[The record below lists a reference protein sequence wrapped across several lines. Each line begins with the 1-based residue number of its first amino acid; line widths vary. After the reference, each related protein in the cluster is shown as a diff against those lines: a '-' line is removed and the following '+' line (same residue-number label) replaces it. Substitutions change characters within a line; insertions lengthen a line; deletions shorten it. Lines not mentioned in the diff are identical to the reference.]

1 MISKEKNFTLI
12 ELLVVIAI
20 IAILVSI
27 LLPALGKAREKAHDI
42 SCRNNLK
49 QMGTAYTL
57 YVNDTDYC
65 LPTFCRPTDSSRP
78 AYQFDYIWN
87 YELAIRLGKKPQ
99 TNSDIGMIYFDCPAR
114 EKIASGFYGLNTR
127 LNGEQESPK
136 IVRKASRVISTSI
149 APTILENRS
158 ERSPCWPEGI
168 SALVDMAFP
177 HNLRMNQVWFDG
189 HVSGLTYYQHYQT
202 HPYFGYTG
210 KGYKN

>member
-99 TNSDIGMIYFDCPAR
+99 TNSDIGMIYFDCSAR

-136 IVRKASRVISTSI
+136 IVRKASRVISPSI

-177 HNLRMNQVWFDG
+177 HSLRMNQVWFDG

>member
-49 QMGTAYTL
+49 QMGTAYT
-57 YVNDTDYC
+57 DYC

-99 TNSDIGMIYFDCPAR
+99 TNSDIGMIYFDCSAR

-136 IVRKASRVISTSI
+136 IVRKASRVISPSI

-177 HNLRMNQVWFDG
+177 HSLRMNQVWFDG